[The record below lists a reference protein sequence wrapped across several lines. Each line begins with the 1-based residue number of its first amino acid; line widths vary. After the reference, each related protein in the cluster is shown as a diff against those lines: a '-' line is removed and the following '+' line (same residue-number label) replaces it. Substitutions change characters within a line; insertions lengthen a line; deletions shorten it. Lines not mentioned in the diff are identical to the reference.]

1 MILEG
6 VWLNLQFDV
15 KNFVENCFEHTQ
27 FRSIDSIHVNGAC
40 LVRKVFTSK
49 NQIPDSFPFVIER
62 EFGNEAA
69 QNYEDYVSSK
79 AKNEG
84 D

>member
-1 MILEG
+1 M
-6 VWLNLQFDV
+6 
-15 KNFVENCFEHTQ
+15 
-27 FRSIDSIHVNGAC
+27 
-40 LVRKVFTSK
+40 
-49 NQIPDSFPFVIER
+49 IER

-84 D
+84 DQIITYNDEYRDLQSRTIDLSSRASYELYYMNVYDLVHAIVPQPSMLQSSFLAC